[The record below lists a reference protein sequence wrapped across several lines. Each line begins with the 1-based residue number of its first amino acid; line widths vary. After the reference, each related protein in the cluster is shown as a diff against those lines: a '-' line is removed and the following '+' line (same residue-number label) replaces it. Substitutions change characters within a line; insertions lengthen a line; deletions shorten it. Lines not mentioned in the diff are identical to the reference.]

1 MFPFACL
8 IAGIG
13 VAMSKHSV
21 LLCHVL
27 ILLAVAMIAV
37 GYN

>member
-1 MFPFACL
+1 MFPFAVL
-8 IAGIG
+8 VAGVGI
-13 VAMSKHSV
+13 AMSKHSV

>member
-1 MFPFACL
+1 MFPFALL

-13 VAMSKHSV
+13 VACSKHSV

-27 ILLAVAMIAV
+27 IFLAVAMLAV
-37 GYN
+37 AYN